1 MNLQSRKRSCLI
13 NCKNKMMNKNCSL
26 CKAELT
32 SMDTLLGENKLSDG
46 GVLCNQC
53 LDKAS
58 AVNQELL
65 YNLNNFS
72 LEDIKSL
79 LQEPVQVAVKPE
91 QNLPAITDSELSM
104 ISREEYKRRRRKIKS
119 ELEKLN
125 VNLSLFTKGEI
136 KELPYLISE
145 DEKIIAITDAQ
156 FINTLDAGILVAT
169 PLRMLSVSKS
179 MFGAAKINDYPNE
192 KIKAVSFVSH
202 PRSPIIQLHLDE
214 RVVEFECYLDKE
226 DAEKFYDQIK
236 EHYNNPQ
243 IQAPKQSRSLVTET
257 SSKEILD
264 QLEKLGKLR
273 EKGIL
278 TDAEFTEQ
286 KRKLL
291 EQLK

>member
-1 MNLQSRKRSCLI
+1 
-13 NCKNKMMNKNCSL
+13 MNKNCSL

>member
-1 MNLQSRKRSCLI
+1 MS
-13 NCKNKMMNKNCSL
+13 KNCSL

-79 LQEPVQVAVKPE
+79 LQEPVQVAVRPE
-91 QNLPAITDSELSM
+91 QNLPAITDSEPSM

-125 VNLSLFTKGEI
+125 ANLSLFTKGEI

-179 MFGAAKINDYPNE
+179 MFGVAKINDYPNE

-236 EHYNNPQ
+236 ERYNNPQ
-243 IQAPKQSRSLVTET
+243 IQASKQSRSLVTET

-286 KRKLL
+286 KIKLL